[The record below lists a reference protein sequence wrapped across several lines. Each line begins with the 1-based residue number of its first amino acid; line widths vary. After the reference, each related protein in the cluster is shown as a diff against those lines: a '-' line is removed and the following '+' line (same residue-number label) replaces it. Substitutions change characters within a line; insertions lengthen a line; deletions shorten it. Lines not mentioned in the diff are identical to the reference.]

1 MSLSKYVY
9 VQSSGASSG
18 SSDEELDTVCIENSL
33 ALIPGSV
40 EIRPYDESLFV
51 REVIGEGPSATTIV
65 KCSECVKTGR
75 YQAFSGEIRSNN
87 IRRHWA
93 SVHKITVQERGKGVA
108 TKVMF
113 KFAHDLESAKKLFVR
128 FHIANNLPLCAWDK
142 VPTKELMNPYVQAF
156 GVKCSSGDIR
166 AYVEQEYFEIKML
179 IGKRL
184 AKVMFAVQFDIATAK
199 GRSVLGITITF
210 TDPITMEQETITI
223 GMNPISGSVTG
234 LVLKERVEQC
244 LANYGLNIVQAYSY
258 TTDNGRNCIKGIG
271 ELLKASEA
279 QLGLT
284 ELVLENENWEDDE
297 TDDEEE
303 DHPFDEAQIRCAAH
317 TVQLAVHD
325 MMKPLRNALDNL
337 KEEVHSVRAQLK
349 KKGHKR
355 PPLSNKT
362 RYVSN
367 IKCLA

>member
-1 MSLSKYVY
+1 MSQSKYVY
-9 VQSSGASSG
+9 VQSGASSG

-33 ALIPGSV
+33 ALVLGSV

-108 TKVMF
+108 TKVM
-113 KFAHDLESAKKLFVR
+113 SAKKLFVR

-142 VPTKELMNPYVQAF
+142 VATKQLMNPYVQAF
-156 GVKCSSGDIR
+156 GVKCSAEDIR
-166 AYVEQEYFEIKML
+166 AYVEQEYFEIKIL

-184 AKVMFAVQFDIATAK
+184 AKVMFTVQFDIATAK

-244 LANYGLNIVQAYSY
+244 LAKYGLNIVQAYSY

-284 ELVLENENWEDDE
+284 ALILENENWEDDE
-297 TDDEEE
+297 IDDEEE
-303 DHPFDEAQIRCAAH
+303 EHPFDEAQIRCAAH

-355 PPLSNKT
+355 PPLSNQT

-367 IKCLA
+367 INNLA